1 MKMLVALLLT
11 LFSAVPA
18 PAAERE
24 PWRWTDEERL
34 AARFNP
40 ESIRERREE
49 HHKEQLARN
58 PKARTPSPTENI
70 IDGTRNPELLLPWEL
85 FQTFVMR
92 TLSDDS
98 PAREPNRCRY
108 AKLAPWIAGEPEFWS
123 RLETAALPFTD
134 AIERSRESG
143 RIERESGIPPAPE
156 EASDSCRS
164 RLVALE
170 AAREAFGR
178 ERFDEFLYTA
188 VAPGGIRF
196 ADGDGA
202 PTPSRL
208 LWIARGCR

>member
-1 MKMLVALLLT
+1 MKMLVALLLAF
-11 LFSAVPA
+11 FSAAPA
-18 PAAERE
+18 PAAGRE

-34 AARFNP
+34 AARFDP

-49 HHKEQLARN
+49 YQKQQRARN
-58 PKARTPSPTENI
+58 SNARAVSQTVNI

-85 FQTFVMR
+85 FQTLVLR
-92 TLSDDS
+92 ALSDDS
-98 PAREPNRCRY
+98 PAREPNRHRY
-108 AKLAPWIAGEPEFWS
+108 AQLAPWIAGAPDFWS

-156 EASDSCRS
+156 EASDFCRS

-178 ERFDEFLYTA
+178 ERFDEFLYTTL
-188 VAPGGIRF
+188 APGRVTF
-196 ADGDGA
+196 TDGHDA

-208 LWIARGCR
+208 LWIGRGCR